1 MTCHWNKLKY
11 FRLFWNMLNQLENIV
26 RYFYRMKHLLCWLNF
41 RLKQLPNFIEI
52 SLQALLSDF
61 YQYGKMCLISFVL
74 TNSPFRSV
82 LIWLTCRSDLR
93 LFVLFCFELFCF
105 DLIRLTCRSD
115 QRRPAW
121 SCSPSPLCLRRRS
134 RSWRP
139 ARDRSSCWS
148 AQPRSSKLPIWLGL
162 VCKRVREV
170 SLFQIQ
176 IKLLHFSL

>member
-1 MTCHWNKLKY
+1 MKHAKPTREQ
-11 FRLFWNMLNQLENIV
+11 FV

-93 LFVLFCFELFCF
+93 LFVLYCFVLNCFVLFWF
-105 DLIRLTCRSD
+105 GLLAD
-115 QRRPAW
+115 QINDGLRGLVLL
-121 SCSPSPLCLRRRS
+121 PLCVYVDEVDLDVRQETGAVVDPLNRVAQSS
-134 RSWRP
+134 RYG
-139 ARDRSSCWS
+139 S
-148 AQPRSSKLPIWLGL
+148 ALSANESEKFLSFKSKLNSW
-162 VCKRVREV
+162 
-170 SLFQIQ
+170 
-176 IKLLHFSL
+176 HFSL